1 MNIIFYEK
9 ILHSFSKCTYPKII
23 KEFLKR
29 SFICEYVTK
38 LVINGEL
45 NNILLQ
51 SSKKYGYR
59 FTNHRFV
66 DCIAVSLR
74 QL

>member
-9 ILHSFSKCTYPKII
+9 ILHSFSKCGYPKII
-23 KEFLKR
+23 KESLKR
-29 SFICEYVTK
+29 SFICEYVTD

-51 SSKKYGYR
+51 SS
-59 FTNHRFV
+59 
-66 DCIAVSLR
+66 
-74 QL
+74 